1 MEATPTAPDA
11 TTAKRGWL
19 DRWWLLLANLLVANA
34 VSLHVGPGG
43 LRTPSPAVN
52 LWITALV
59 LLAPLLR
66 WSLRRFHR
74 PGMPVVT
81 KVLIMAMCL
90 LGTAV
95 TACLVGT
102 LLGIVVLCALAA
114 LAWIPA
120 RPSFWL
126 WCLASVI
133 PVLLVDA
140 LRPSPRPPRLARLFS
155 AVRAFACLPPYGL
168 LAVVLLFVPIDAR
181 AWVGGIDS
189 MFVPVAR
196 IDDGRQS
203 YVAVRSDPMAFT
215 KPTLRILV
223 TTPLVPC
230 VLGWW
235 REIGGLY
242 NVGTAD
248 LHLDGDELCVDYHDS
263 RPNPESR
270 PRLQRRFR
278 IR

>member
-1 MEATPTAPDA
+1 MEARPTAPLA

-52 LWITALV
+52 LWISALV
-59 LLAPLLR
+59 LVAPLLR
-66 WSLRRFHR
+66 RSLRRFHR
-74 PGMPVVT
+74 PGMFVVT
-81 KVLIMAMCL
+81 KVLIMTMDL
-90 LGTAV
+90 LAIAV
-95 TACLVGT
+95 FACMAGA
-102 LLGIVVLCALAA
+102 LLGILVLIALAA
-114 LAWIPA
+114 LAWIPV
-120 RPSFWL
+120 RPSLWL
-126 WCLASVI
+126 WCLAILI

-140 LRPSPRPPRLARLFS
+140 LRASSHPTRLARVFR
-155 AVRAFACLPPYGL
+155 AVRAFAYLPPYGL
-168 LAVVLLFVPIDAR
+168 LAVVLVHVPINTR
-181 AWVGGIDS
+181 AWVGGPDS
-189 MFVPVAR
+189 MFEPVAR
-196 IDDGRQS
+196 IDDGKHS

-215 KPTLRILV
+215 KPTLRILIA
-223 TTPLVPC
+223 TPLVPC

-248 LHLDGDELCVDYHDS
+248 LHLDGDELCVDYPDR
-263 RPNPESR
+263 RPGRWP
-270 PRLQRRFR
+270 PLQRRFR

>member
-1 MEATPTAPDA
+1 MAATAPEATP
-11 TTAKRGWL
+11 AKRGWL

-66 WSLRRFHR
+66 WSLRRFHW
-74 PGMPVVT
+74 PGMLVVT
-81 KVLIMAMCL
+81 KVLIMTMCL
-90 LGTAV
+90 LVTAV
-95 TACLVGT
+95 AACLLGT
-102 LLGIVVLCALAA
+102 LLGIAVLFALAT

-126 WCLASVI
+126 VCLAGVI
-133 PVLLVDA
+133 TVLFVDA
-140 LRPSPRPPRLARLFS
+140 LRPSPHPTRLARMFS
-155 AVRAFACLPPYGL
+155 TVRAFACLPAYGL
-168 LAVVLLFVPIDAR
+168 LAAVLVHVPINTR
-181 AWVGGIDS
+181 AWVGGADS
-189 MFVPVAR
+189 MFSPVAR
-196 IDDGRQS
+196 IDDGTQS
-203 YVAVRSDPMAFT
+203 YVAVCSDPMAFT
-215 KPTLRILV
+215 RPVLRILV

-235 REIGGLY
+235 REIGSLY

-248 LHLDGDELCVDYHDS
+248 MHLDGDELCIDYPAPRRSSDS
-263 RPNPESR
+263 SQP
-270 PRLQRRFR
+270 LQRRIR